1 MPEPKTNQTP
11 DQKTGYEDKPTD
23 ELKTLLE
30 SETDVEKLKG
40 INRELF
46 GRAKRAEDALKAGG
60 GKKDP
65 AENGGNAGQPAAA
78 DKVSISY
85 EDGLAL
91 QAEGLSPTE
100 ILEMAKI
107 AKRMGVSPVEAYKDP
122 IIKAGFEST
131 RKKDRVASQTLPPS
145 GRVSGRSAERSKENP
160 NDTPG
165 TAAARAA
172 FNRGLAQPEGGEE

>member
-1 MPEPKTNQTP
+1 MPESKNQQDP
-11 DQKTGYEDKPTD
+11 EKTGFEDVPSN
-23 ELKTLLE
+23 ELETLLA
-30 SETDVEKLKG
+30 SEKDEAKKG
-40 INRELF
+40 QIVREAVA
-46 GRAKRAEDALKAGG
+46 RAKRAEDALKAGG

-65 AENGGNAGQPAAA
+65 PGAGTEGQPAGA

-85 EDGLAL
+85 EDGLSL

-145 GRVSGRSAERSKENP
+145 GRVAGRTAERSQENS

-165 TAAARAA
+165 IAAGRAA
-172 FNRGLAQPEGGEE
+172 FNRRLARNDQGGEE

>member
-11 DQKTGYEDKPTD
+11 DDQKTGYEDKPTD
-23 ELKTLLE
+23 ELKALIE
-30 SETDVEKLKG
+30 SEQDAEAQKKL
-40 INRELF
+40 NREIF
-46 GRAKRAEDALKAGG
+46 NRAKRAEEALKAGA

-65 AENGGNAGQPAAA
+65 AENGGTSGQPAA
-78 DKVSISY
+78 DKVQISY

-91 QAEGLSPTE
+91 QAEGLSPAE

-107 AKRMGVSPVEAYKDP
+107 AKRMGVSPVEAYHDP

-145 GRVSGRSAERSKENP
+145 GRVSGGVAERSQDNP

-165 TAAARAA
+165 MKAGRAA
-172 FNRGLAQPEGGEE
+172 FNRRLARNPGGEE